1 MHHRLEIGARLKEL
15 RKKNKF
21 SQQYVAENLFISQAA
36 YSLIENSQ
44 NGIVSEHV
52 IGLSNLYEVTTD
64 FILKGDKMLIRV
76 SPSEGFVPY
85 IKTKV
90 HAGFVKNSPGDLS
103 KVDVEW
109 YKIPRYNPSVD
120 HKLFE
125 VEGTSMVPTV
135 FPGDII
141 ICQAHPKMDL
151 ILDGS
156 IVLVITK
163 DSLLIK
169 RLRSSEDPDVLN
181 FDNDNPEDR
190 EIITFEKKDILEIMM
205 VRGKISN
212 VLAPQH
218 LVDSNGKLQNME
230 EAIQFLQKE
239 LFSINKKL
247 NSLKNKN

>member
-1 MHHRLEIGARLKEL
+1 MHHRIEIGARLKEL

-21 SQQYVAENLFISQAA
+21 SQQFVAENLFISQAA

-76 SPSEGFVPY
+76 SPSEGFIPY
-85 IKTKV
+85 FKTKV

-103 KVDVEW
+103 KVDVDW
-109 YKIPRYNPSVD
+109 YKIPRYNPSID

-125 VEGTSMVPTV
+125 VEGTSMSPTV

-141 ICQAHPKMDL
+141 ICQSHPNIDQ

-163 DSLLIK
+163 DSLLVK
-169 RLRSSEDPDVLN
+169 RLHHTGDSNSLS
-181 FDNDNPEDR
+181 FLNDNPED
-190 EIITFEKKDILEIMM
+190 EHVLTFDKKDIIEILM

-212 VLAPQH
+212 VLSPH
-218 LVDSNGKLQNME
+218 HIMDSNGKLQNME

-239 LFSINKKL
+239 LYSINKKL

>member
-1 MHHRLEIGARLKEL
+1 MHKRVAIGTRLKKL
-15 RKKNKF
+15 RKESKF
-21 SQQYVAENLFISQAA
+21 SQQYVAEKLFISQAA
-36 YSLIENSQ
+36 YSLIENSL

-64 FILKGDKMLIRV
+64 FILKGENMLIRV

-103 KVDVEW
+103 KVDVDW
-109 YKIPRYNPSVD
+109 YKIPQYNPSVD

-135 FPGDII
+135 YPGDIV
-141 ICQAHPKMDL
+141 ICQAHHNIDL

-156 IVLVITK
+156 MVLLVTR
-163 DSLLIK
+163 DSILLK
-169 RLRSSEDPDVLN
+169 RLRRSNNSHTIN
-181 FDNDNPEDR
+181 FENDNPIDKEVLILEKND
-190 EIITFEKKDILEIMM
+190 IIEIMM

-212 VLAPQH
+212 VLAPHQ
-218 LVDSNGKLQNME
+218 LVDSHGKLQSME
-230 EAIQFLQKE
+230 EAIEFLKKE
-239 LFSINKKL
+239 LYSLNKKFV
-247 NSLKNKN
+247 SLKN